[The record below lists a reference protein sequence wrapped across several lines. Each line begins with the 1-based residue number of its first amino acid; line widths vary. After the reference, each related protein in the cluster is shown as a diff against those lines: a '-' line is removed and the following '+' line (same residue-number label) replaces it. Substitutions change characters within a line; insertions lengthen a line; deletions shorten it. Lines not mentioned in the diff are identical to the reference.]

1 MAEVRDACRDV
12 RDTLLSLAI
21 SESRKGRTPPQIEAH
36 LQNCE
41 ACRLYAAGLAAAP
54 SLYAGASLYSPA
66 LKYRCLVAVA
76 GANSSRD
83 LKLGL
88 LLAPPAA
95 LSLLATFLAQ
105 VYFVHLMLSKVF
117 ASGLFL
123 WAVSFA
129 AAGTVG
135 AAAGGL
141 CLALFWRHHAQDN
154 RLQEVSHG

>member
-1 MAEVRDACRDV
+1 MPEATGACRDV
-12 RDTLLSLAI
+12 QDALLALAV
-21 SESRKGRTPPQIEAH
+21 SESRDHGTPPTIEAH

-54 SLYAGASLYSPA
+54 SLFAGASLYGPS
-66 LKYRCLVAVA
+66 LKYRCLEAVA
-76 GANSSRD
+76 GAGTSGD
-83 LKLGL
+83 LRLGL

-117 ASGLFL
+117 ASGLLL
-123 WAVSFA
+123 WVVSFA
-129 AAGTVG
+129 AAGTAG

-141 CLALFWRHHAQDN
+141 CLALFLRRHAQDN

>member
-1 MAEVRDACRDV
+1 MTEVRVVCRDV
-12 RDTLLSLAI
+12 RDTLLSLAV
-21 SESRKGRTPPQIEAH
+21 SESRKGSTPPQIEAH
-36 LQNCE
+36 LQSCK

-54 SLYAGASLYSPA
+54 SLYAGASFYSPA

-105 VYFVHLMLSKVF
+105 VCFVQLMLSKVF
-117 ASGLFL
+117 ASGLFV

-141 CLALFWRHHAQDN
+141 CLALLLRRHAQDN

>member
-1 MAEVRDACRDV
+1 MTEPGIACRDV
-12 RDTLLSLAI
+12 RDILLSLAV
-21 SESRKGRTPPQIEAH
+21 SESRKNLMPPRIEAH
-36 LQNCE
+36 LQTCE

-54 SLYAGASLYSPA
+54 SLFAGASLYSPA

-88 LLAPPAA
+88 LLASPAA

-105 VYFVHLMLSKVF
+105 VYFVHLMLSQVF
-117 ASGLFL
+117 ASGLLL
-123 WAVSFA
+123 WVVSFA

-141 CLALFWRHHAQDN
+141 CLALLLRRHAQDN